1 MRAELPKT
9 RPQNGCSLPAAARGP
24 RGTRRGCVG
33 ELEFSGL
40 RRTEWSP
47 SETVPEEGTELGGW
61 HGKLQPHIFQIPQHS
76 GLGSPPGRNT
86 PALTLPA
93 NETMA

>member
-9 RPQNGCSLPAAARGP
+9 RPQSGCSLPAAARGP

-47 SETVPEEGTELGGW
+47 SETVPEEGTELGGLARKTATT
-61 HGKLQPHIFQIPQHS
+61 HLPDPAT
-76 GLGSPPGRNT
+76 LRPGVSSWT
-86 PALTLPA
+86 KHTLTLPA